1 MKINTQLNKEA
12 IANLYFE
19 NKEYAL
25 PLFAIIVSVLLFFVF
40 IVPQA
45 TSFPSRKNEIDI
57 ETAKLNKIKESEKV
71 LSSIDENLIDSQ
83 LKIVSKALPSNKA
96 FQEVLNS
103 ISTAATLSNTQIEN
117 YQFQEDENALVDAN
131 KFPSLTFEVDV
142 TGDVRQAIE
151 LINQLHKTYPISE
164 VTNIINSGGV
174 STITIL
180 FYYKP
185 FPSISFEDR
194 GQIRNMSAKEKSTID
209 EISKWNDVDIQT
221 TSEFIIDASASAELR
236 SSPF

>member
-45 TSFPSRKNEIDI
+45 ISFPSRKNEIDI

-71 LSSIDENLIDSQ
+71 LSTIDEDLIDSQ
-83 LKIVSKALPSNKA
+83 LKIASKALPSNKA
-96 FQEVLNS
+96 FEEVLNS
-103 ISTAATLSNTQIEN
+103 ISTVVMLSNTQIKS
-117 YQFQEDENALVDAN
+117 YQFQEDENVLADAN
-131 KFPSLTFEVDV
+131 KFPSLTFEVDIIGGV
-142 TGDVRQAIE
+142 GQAIE
-151 LINQLHKTYPISE
+151 FINQLYKTHPISE
-164 VTNIINSGGV
+164 VTSIISTGNV

-180 FYYKP
+180 FYYKQ
-185 FPSISFEDR
+185 FPSIIFEDIA
-194 GQIRNMSAKEKSTID
+194 QIRNMSAKEKSTID
-209 EISKWNDVDIQT
+209 EISKWDDVSIET
-221 TSEFIIDASASAELR
+221 TTESVIDASASGEVR

>member
-19 NKEYAL
+19 NKEYSL
-25 PLFAIIVSVLLFFVF
+25 PLFAIVISVLLFFVF

-71 LSSIDENLIDSQ
+71 LSAINEDLIDSQ
-83 LKIVSKALPSNKA
+83 LKISSKALPPNKA
-96 FQEVLNS
+96 FEEVLNS

-117 YQFQEDENALVDAN
+117 YQFQEDEDVLADAD
-131 KFPSLTFEVDV
+131 KFPLLTFEVDV
-142 TGDVRQAIE
+142 IGGVGQAIE
-151 LINQLHKTYPISE
+151 FINQLHKTYPISE
-164 VTNIINSGGV
+164 VTNIISTGGV
-174 STITIL
+174 STITVL

-185 FPSISFEDR
+185 FPSISSEDR

-209 EISKWNDVDIQT
+209 EISKWNDVSIQT
-221 TSEFIIDASASAELR
+221 TGEPVIDASVSAEVR